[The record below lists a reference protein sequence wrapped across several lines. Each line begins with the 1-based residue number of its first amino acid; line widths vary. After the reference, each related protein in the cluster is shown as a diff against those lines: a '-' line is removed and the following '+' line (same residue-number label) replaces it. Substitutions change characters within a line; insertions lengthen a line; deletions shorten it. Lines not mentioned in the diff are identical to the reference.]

1 MKKKKLK
8 ILYEDKY
15 IIVVYKPSGLYTV
28 ATEKEKQKTLYHEVL
43 NYLHT
48 KNQKVFIVHR
58 LDKETSGLVLFAKSI
73 EVKNKLQNNWEKVT
87 RKYYAKVLGCVN
99 KNGEIKSYL
108 YEDKN
113 YYTHISKNKKGL
125 FAWTSFDVLKSNEKY
140 SLLDIEI
147 HTGRKNQ
154 IRVQLNEIGF
164 PILGDKKYGNNK
176 YNRLM
181 LEAYYL
187 EFVHPINNER
197 IKVTLPLNPLFD
209 LI

>member
-15 IIVVYKPSGLYTV
+15 IIIVYKPAGLYTM
-28 ATEKEKQKTLYHEVL
+28 ATLKEKKKTLYHEVL

-58 LDKETSGLVLFAKSI
+58 LDKETSGLVLFAKSV
-73 EVKNKLQNNWEKVT
+73 EVKNKLQNNWNSVT

-113 YYTHISKNKKGL
+113 FYTHVSEKQKGL
-125 FAWTSFDVLKSNEKY
+125 FAWTSYDVLKSNEKY
-140 SLLDIEI
+140 SLLDITI

-154 IRVQLNEIGF
+154 IRVQLNEIGI
-164 PILGDKKYGNNK
+164 PILGDKKYGKNK

-187 EFVHPINNER
+187 EFVHPINKEK
-197 IKVTLPLNPLFD
+197 IKASLPLNPLFD

>member
-15 IIVVYKPSGLYTV
+15 IIIVYKPAGLYTV

-58 LDKETSGLVLFAKSI
+58 LDKDTSGLVLFAKSI
-73 EVKNKLQNNWEKVT
+73 EVKNKLQNNWEKVI

-99 KNGEIKSYL
+99 KKGEIKSYL
-108 YEDKN
+108 YDDRN
-113 YYTHISKNKKGL
+113 YYTHISKNNEGKLAITKYWLLKKD
-125 FAWTSFDVLKSNEKY
+125 SKY
-140 SLLDIEI
+140 SLLDIQI
-147 HTGRKNQ
+147 LSGRKNQ

-176 YNRLM
+176 YDRLM

-187 EFVHPINNER
+187 EFVHPITGENIIIN
-197 IKVTLPLNPLFD
+197 LPLNPLFD

>member
-15 IIVVYKPSGLYTV
+15 ILIVYKPAGLYTV
-28 ATEKEKQKTLYHEVL
+28 ATLKEKQKTLYHEVL

-58 LDKETSGLVLFAKSI
+58 LDKDTSGLVLFAKSV
-73 EVKNKLQNNWEKVT
+73 EVKNKLQNNWSSVI
-87 RKYYAKVLGCVN
+87 RKYYAIVLGCVSESS
-99 KNGEIKSYL
+99 EIKSYL

-113 YYTHISKNKKGL
+113 FYTHVSKNQKGL

-140 SLLDIEI
+140 SLLDIKI

-164 PILGDKKYGNNK
+164 PILGDKKYGCNK

-181 LEAYYL
+181 LDAYYL
-187 EFVHPINNER
+187 EFVHPITSKKIN
-197 IKVTLPLNPLFD
+197 VSLALNPLFD